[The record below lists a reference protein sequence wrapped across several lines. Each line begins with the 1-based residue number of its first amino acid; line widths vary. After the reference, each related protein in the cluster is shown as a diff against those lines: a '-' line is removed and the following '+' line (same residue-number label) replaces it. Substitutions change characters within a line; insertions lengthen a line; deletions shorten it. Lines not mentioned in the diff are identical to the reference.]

1 MGPVEVPAEGCRVLG
16 DRHPV
21 LAGAWVAA
29 QLGWPVGRPAAVEQA
44 GVGWGAVVGHSEV
57 GGPGVGGLADFWR
70 GPCSELGA

>member
-1 MGPVEVPAEGCRVLG
+1 MGPVEVPAEGCWVLG

-44 GVGWGAVVGHSEV
+44 GVGWGAVQSP
-57 GGPGVGGLADFWR
+57 GGKNESNWLPRWA
-70 GPCSELGA
+70 